1 MTVIKISDLQLELKK
16 ELITNQEKV
25 NVFLE
30 EIQNLKKRVF
40 DFSTQEG
47 IKEAK
52 ELKTQANKFIK
63 ELKEFCEPLEA
74 DGKKVADARSKI
86 TTTLSTGKNNVIDEI
101 LAPVAEREEKIKAI
115 KYKLYIPSLS
125 AESNQEKI
133 NDLEA
138 LNGYEWLAFKD
149 EALDLIER
157 QKTFLAGE
165 KLKFDEEKR
174 LKLELEEKARI
185 ERENQI
191 RLEAEARANAQAE
204 LRIKQETER
213 LELEKQNAIRA
224 EQVKAE
230 AEKRKAEQESEAKR
244 QADLKEI
251 AEAERL
257 AKNKEHQAKIH
268 NEILEDFLNIFDRMT
283 EEQGKAVI
291 RLIAKGEIRNLKIIY

>member
-40 DFSTQEG
+40 DFSSQEG

-165 KLKFDEEKR
+165 KLKFDEEKL
-174 LKLELEEKARI
+174 LKLEL
-185 ERENQI
+185 
-191 RLEAEARANAQAE
+191 
-204 LRIKQETER
+204 
-213 LELEKQNAIRA
+213 
-224 EQVKAE
+224 
-230 AEKRKAEQESEAKR
+230 
-244 QADLKEI
+244 
-251 AEAERL
+251 
-257 AKNKEHQAKIH
+257 
-268 NEILEDFLNIFDRMT
+268 
-283 EEQGKAVI
+283 
-291 RLIAKGEIRNLKIIY
+291 